1 MFDLKNMNN
10 NLIEIVLKNFKLL
23 AIVGVVAGI
32 LSIVFSS
39 PTFIDPKFQSQ
50 AVVYPSNLG
59 EYSEES
65 PIEQMMQWFESRTI
79 KENVIKELGL
89 AEHYDID
96 TKEDS
101 LGHYYLL
108 LEYDENVSVRE
119 TKYESAEI
127 TVTDIEPEMA
137 YKIVNSIVDNLNE
150 VIREEHR
157 KRSEEDLKPIEIEFN
172 VVKKELD
179 SVANELKRLRTDYN
193 IINYSAQSDHVVRG
207 FLKTFDGANTTSVNT
222 QEILKLKKNIE
233 ERGGDFIQAEK
244 KFYHLISSYDY
255 WDNELRKAKR
265 SVNREMTYTN
275 MVTKPFISY
284 KKVYPVRWLIV
295 VVSTFSAVFFAFLVL
310 LFSKKVKK

>member
-10 NLIEIVLKNFKLL
+10 NLIEIFVKNFKLL
-23 AIVGVVAGI
+23 AIVGLIAAV
-32 LSIVFSS
+32 LSVVFSG

-50 AVVYPSNLG
+50 AVVYPSNLE

-96 TKEDS
+96 TKNDS
-101 LGHYYLL
+101 LGHYWLL
-108 LEYDENVSVRE
+108 LEYGENVSIQE

-137 YKIVNSIVDNLNE
+137 YKIVNGVIDNLNK

-157 KRSEEDLKPIEIEFN
+157 KRSLEDLKPVEIEFN
-172 VVKKELD
+172 NVKNELD
-179 SVANELKRLRTDYN
+179 SIATELKKMRTEYE
-193 IINYSAQSDHVVRG
+193 IINYGSQSENIVKG
-207 FLKTFDGANTTSVNT
+207 YLKTFDGANSTSVNM

-233 ERGGDFIQAEK
+233 EKGGDFIVLHIHSA
-244 KFYHLISSYDY
+244 H
-255 WDNELRKAKR
+255 N
-265 SVNREMTYTN
+265 T
-275 MVTKPFISY
+275 
-284 KKVYPVRWLIV
+284 
-295 VVSTFSAVFFAFLVL
+295 STTSIIPE
-310 LFSKKVKK
+310 